1 MNFKYIIRRIL
12 QLIPVLLLVSIF
24 SFYLVNIAPGDPAE
38 SYRSPGMTEEQFEA
52 IKEEL
57 GLNAPIHI
65 QYIRWLG
72 RIFKGDLGNSI
83 VLRQSVAKLMGER
96 LPATLGLM
104 LAAIIFSLLV
114 SVVLG
119 ITAGMNQGKPIDKVI
134 TGFTYVGISIPT
146 FWYAIILIIVFSL
159 NLSLFPSNGMTTTGV
174 DTFWDKAYHAVL
186 PILAISI
193 SKIST
198 YTRYIRANVISQ
210 YGEEYVAT
218 AIAKGASP
226 LGIVGKHLIKNCMLP
241 IITLLGMDMGDIV
254 TGSYVIESVFGWPGL
269 GSLSLNA
276 ILGRDYPLM
285 MGCTMLSC
293 IVLISGNFIADI
305 VCSFVDP
312 RIRLEGRSADE

>member
-1 MNFKYIIRRIL
+1 MNHKYILKRIA

-72 RIFKGDLGNSI
+72 RILKGDLGNSI
-83 VLRQSVAKLMGER
+83 VLRQSVVKLMGDR
-96 LPATLGLM
+96 LPATIGLM
-104 LAAIIFSLLV
+104 LAAMVFSLLV
-114 SVVLG
+114 SMILG
-119 ITAGMNQGKPIDKVI
+119 VTAGMNQGKLADKLI
-134 TGFTYVGISIPT
+134 SGFTYVGISVPT
-146 FWYAIILIIVFSL
+146 FWFGIILIIVFSL
-159 NLSLFPSNGMTTTGV
+159 NLSLFPSGGMTTTGV
-174 DTFWDKAYHAVL
+174 DTFWDKAHHAVL

-198 YTRYIRANVISQ
+198 YTRYIRANIISQ

-226 LGIVGKHLIKNCMLP
+226 LRIVLKHLIKNCMLP

-254 TGSYVIESVFGWPGL
+254 TGSYIIESVFGWPGL
-269 GSLSLNA
+269 GTLSLNA

-293 IVLISGNFIADI
+293 VVLIAGNFIADI
-305 VCSFVDP
+305 VCAFVDP
-312 RIRLEGRSADE
+312 RIRLEGRVADE

>member
-1 MNFKYIIRRIL
+1 MNLKYIVKRIL

-65 QYIRWLG
+65 QYFRWLG
-72 RIFKGDLGNSI
+72 RILRGNLGNSI
-83 VLRQSVAKLMGER
+83 VLRQSVSKLMGER

-104 LAAIIFSLLV
+104 LSAMIFSLLV
-114 SVVLG
+114 SVILG
-119 ITAGMNQGKPIDKVI
+119 VAAGMNKGKWVDKLI
-134 TGFTYVGISIPT
+134 SGFTYVGVSIPT
-146 FWYAIILIIVFSL
+146 FWYGIMLIIIFSL
-159 NLSLFPSNGMTTTGV
+159 NLGLFPSNGMTSTGV

-193 SKIST
+193 NKIST

-210 YGEEYVAT
+210 LGEEYVAT
-218 AIAKGASP
+218 AIAKGASS
-226 LGIVGKHLIKNCMLP
+226 LRIVLKHLMRNCMLP

-254 TGSYVIESVFGWPGL
+254 TGSYIIESVFGWPGL
-269 GSLSLNA
+269 GTLSLNA

-293 IVLISGNFIADI
+293 VVLIGGNFIADL
-305 VCSFVDP
+305 VCAFADP
-312 RIRLEGRSADE
+312 RIRLEGRVADE